1 MNRDTDNNARN
12 SLGLYDAP
20 VRSDAPRPESLSRE
34 ELDRELENG
43 AFVMT
48 EAEALEAGFLSP
60 YDAQDTTD
68 CTGGV
73 R

>member
-1 MNRDTDNNARN
+1 MTRENGGPNAH
-12 SLGLYDAP
+12 GLYDEP

-34 ELDRELENG
+34 ELDRELEKG
-43 AFVMT
+43 SFIMT
-48 EAEALEAGFLSP
+48 EAESLEAGFLSP
-60 YDAQDTTD
+60 YDAQDVTD